1 MDTNFNSLLLAVVGP
16 RPASADNASGRGL
29 IDVTTSSTGVSDAYT
44 SGAQVES
51 AQLVNTIAKVTN
63 VSVELQ
69 QALARGLND
78 PNVAIPCGLILMDSR
93 FGTDIGTRMGMV
105 CHFLTLAYGETRLKQ
120 LSLNTTVMYEG
131 KETPARMRGVLQFS
145 HATYDAALTF
155 GQRLLSSHTT
165 LLYGLK
171 LYFRSLP
178 GDWKLANWDQPTK
191 DASQWM
197 ANYGQMMNLLNVSLA
212 NFSFGTGGW
221 TLRHQFPKGSN
232 AERLMPV
239 LKTLSYQRGLQCLM
253 TFFHANGTGALP
265 KMKMYH
271 NDRVPA
277 DIKVYDALTTLPSL
291 KETIMRFLPPMLRD
305 LNADFT
311 NASPHGD
318 PSSSMTVTENR
329 ALLAKYHIKDL
340 PVPKGS
346 ARITSSFTGTKL
358 RHLRGEKPRVHLGTD
373 IHAKYGSAVYA
384 PSLMR
389 VNAVGFD
396 PDGWGKWVSGVLQ
409 DGSVVR
415 FCHLSRIFTKVGS
428 IVNRHGIFA
437 TSGDS
442 GHTQGPHLHV
452 EHEIKGKKVDPAKT
466 LSLSHVINS

>member
-16 RPASADNASGRGL
+16 RPASADNASSRGL

-44 SGAQVES
+44 NGSQVES

-93 FGTDIGTRMGMV
+93 FGTDIGTRLGMV
-105 CHFLTLAYGETRLKQ
+105 CHFLTLGYGETRLRQ

-131 KETPARMRGVLQFS
+131 ALTPARMRGVLQFS
-145 HATYDAALTF
+145 HPTYDAALKF

-171 LYFRSLP
+171 LYFRNLP
-178 GDWKLANWDQPTK
+178 GNWRIADWDHPKQ

-197 ANYGQMMNLLNVSLA
+197 ANYGQTMNLLNVSLS

-253 TFFHANGTGALP
+253 TFFHANGTGALL

-271 NDRVPA
+271 NDRIPE
-277 DIKVYDALTTLPSL
+277 DIKIYDALTSMPSL
-291 KETIMRFLPPMLRD
+291 REVINRFLPPMLRE
-305 LNADFT
+305 LNSDFT
-311 NASPHGD
+311 TASPTGD

-329 ALLAKYHIKDL
+329 ALLAKYHIRDSPL
-340 PVPKGS
+340 PTGS
-346 ARITSSFTGTKL
+346 GRVTSSFSSKNL
-358 RHLRGEKPRVHLGTD
+358 RKLRGEKPRAHLGTD
-373 IHAKYGSAVYA
+373 LHADYGSAIYA
-384 PSLMR
+384 PSQMR
-389 VNAVGFD
+389 VSQIGYD
-396 PDGWGKWVSGVLQ
+396 PDGWGKWLAATLQ
-409 DGSVVR
+409 DGSTVR
-415 FCHLSRIFTKVGS
+415 FCHLSRVLTKVGS
-428 IVNRHGIFA
+428 VINRQGIFA
-437 TSGDS
+437 LSGDS
-442 GHTQGPHLHV
+442 GHVTGPHLHV
-452 EHEIKGKKVDPAKT
+452 EHEIQGVKVDPA
-466 LSLSHVINS
+466 LQLPLSHIVNS